1 MARPHGS
8 WWEDDPLLNRRGESA
23 RPVQAPNG
31 DDFQLSAQELQLF
44 LRLRS
49 LEGGS
54 YTVLVM
60 KTARGRDGLHSW
72 RLTEE
77 QRSPA
82 S

>member
-1 MARPHGS
+1 MPRDHPS
-8 WWEDDPLLNRRGESA
+8 WWQDDPSLRRD
-23 RPVQAPNG
+23 PVGPTQAPNG
-31 DDFQLSAQELQLF
+31 DDFRLSAQELQLF

-77 QRSPA
+77 QKRQA

>member
-1 MARPHGS
+1 
-8 WWEDDPLLNRRGESA
+8 
-23 RPVQAPNG
+23 
-31 DDFQLSAQELQLF
+31 LSAQELQLF

-77 QRSPA
+77 QKRQA